1 MQIKLR
7 VIEDNA
13 VNDAKIKLRTNQY
26 LRSRNNADSVDL
38 QILKSNT
45 SDFAEFGI
53 KPQSAFVPSANNDL
67 TNVAWVKSYADGIRD
82 LKDAVRTCSLTNI
95 NLASMPANVDSVPM
109 NIGER
114 FAVIRQ
120 TVGTENGIY
129 IFNGTGSAA
138 TRSLDADEDIE
149 ITQGF
154 SFDTVEGLVNAKRR
168 FLLTTPNP
176 ITVGGTSLTFVAVPT
191 GSELKQSKTQT
202 FTLIAGDITNQYIDL
217 ANKTIDQSVQVF
229 FTGVLQTQAVD
240 YSLSVVGLITR
251 VTFLGD
257 LATGGAISLIATD
270 KLTVCYE
277 HEVVI

>member
-13 VNDAKIKLRTNQY
+13 VNDQKIKLRNNQY
-26 LRSRNNADSVDL
+26 LRARNNADSSDL
-38 QILKSNT
+38 SVLKVNAT
-45 SDFAEFGI
+45 DFAEFGV
-53 KPQSAFVPSANNDL
+53 KPQSSFVPVANNDL

-95 NLASMPANVDSVPM
+95 NLAVMPANVDSVPM
-109 NIGER
+109 NVGER

-120 TVGTENGIY
+120 TTGTENGIY

-138 TRSLDADEDIE
+138 TRSLDANEDIE
-149 ITQGF
+149 ITQGL

-176 ITVGGTSLTFVAVPT
+176 IVVGGTSLTFVAVPT
-191 GSELKQSKTQT
+191 GSELKQSKTQV
-202 FTLIAGDITNQYIDL
+202 FTLIAGDITNQYVDL

-229 FTGVLQTQAVD
+229 FTGVLQTQGTD
-240 YSLSVVGLITR
+240 YSLSIVGLITR
-251 VTFLGD
+251 VTFIGD